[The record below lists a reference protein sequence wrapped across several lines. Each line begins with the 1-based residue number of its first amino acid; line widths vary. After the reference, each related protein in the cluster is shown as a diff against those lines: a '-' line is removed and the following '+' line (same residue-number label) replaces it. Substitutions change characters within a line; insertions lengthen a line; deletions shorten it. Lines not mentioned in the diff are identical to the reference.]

1 MIRKLKRKFSI
12 SAPRL
17 AVRPH
22 LPWYIRWALIL
33 PVMVMVGGMVW
44 WAYAVGLELA
54 GFHRG
59 QAEQELSQMRDE
71 IASLKGEAVRLASQA
86 AAFERQAQMEH
97 SANAEAAKQ
106 LKALNEENTGL
117 KEDLSFFQNLPL
129 SGAQEEEI
137 SIHQVKVEK
146 DSLPGE
152 YRYRL
157 LLVRSGGQRTSK
169 FRGNMQLLVNA
180 RRNGEK
186 SVATFPA
193 DAEREDEAYKLNF
206 KYYKRMEHSFHLPQD
221 MTVESVQ
228 VRVFERGAS
237 EPKAKLDVGLS

>member
-1 MIRKLKRKFSI
+1 MLRKIKRKFSI
-12 SAPRL
+12 HAPRL
-17 AVRPH
+17 AIKPH

-33 PVMVMVGGMVW
+33 PLIALVGVMVW

-59 QAEQELSQMRDE
+59 QAEQELSQLRDE
-71 IASLKGEAVRLASQA
+71 VANLKSETVRLASQS
-86 AAFERQAQMEH
+86 AAFERQVQMEH
-97 SANAEAAKQ
+97 SANIEAAKQ
-106 LKALNEENTGL
+106 LKLLNDENTGL

-129 SGAQEEEI
+129 SGSREDEI
-137 SIHQVKVEK
+137 SIHQVKVER

-157 LLVRSGGQRTSK
+157 LLVRTGADRATK
-169 FRGNMQLLVNA
+169 FHGNLQLLVNA

-186 SVATFPA
+186 TVMTFPTE
-193 DAEREDEAYKLNF
+193 AEREDEAYQLHF
-206 KYYKRMEHSFHLPQD
+206 KYYKRMEHSFHVPQD
-221 MTVESVQ
+221 MSVESIQ

-237 EPKAKLDVGLS
+237 EPKVKLDVNLS